1 MFKLNPQLWD
11 DWCHI
16 LQAVPG
22 SVLWLAPPGF
32 ETTARNQR
40 DETARRGVAPE
51 RLVSPSASRWPAHQA
66 PIALADIA
74 LNTFPYN
81 SGTTASDVL
90 RAGVPLVTRAGE
102 TFVSRMSA
110 SLWHA
115 VGLPEIGE
123 HGQHGLQATG
133 DRIGA

>member
-1 MFKLNPQLWD
+1 MFCSFNQMFKLNPQLWD

-74 LNTFPYN
+74 LNPT
-81 SGTTASDVL
+81 
-90 RAGVPLVTRAGE
+90 TRAP
-102 TFVSRMSA
+102 R
-110 SLWHA
+110 
-115 VGLPEIGE
+115 P
-123 HGQHGLQATG
+123 ATCCA
-133 DRIGA
+133 RVCRS